1 MQEADII
8 KNYSSDT
15 ANSVIEAFYSELV
28 SREDQKLFDL
38 TFAKK
43 IEQKQLDEFLKE
55 WDIEKFGERKS
66 MILLLD
72 EGEPAVTV
80 FDLEPVANPTQK
92 FIEISLIVLNYFLAN
107 DAWLELVF
115 LVLVTDLF
123 FVNWSD
129 F

>member
-66 MILLLD
+66 MILLRD